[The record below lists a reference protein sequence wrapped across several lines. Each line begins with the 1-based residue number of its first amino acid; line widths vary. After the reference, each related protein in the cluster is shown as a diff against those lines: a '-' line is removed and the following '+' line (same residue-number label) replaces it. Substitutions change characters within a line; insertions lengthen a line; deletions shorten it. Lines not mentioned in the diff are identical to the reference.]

1 MINLAIDSLI
11 LLGGIVTL
19 ITVIAIT
26 LFFIN
31 TKSKKSNDFSI
42 VYPTMKGNYNSLD
55 LSILDN
61 INKEREFNKLGKL
74 TLDDVLS
81 LTIGKHI
88 DMCRLVEKISHQD
101 IESRF
106 TELKEKLPVRRLG
119 EIVVY
124 GHKDTKSLVEK
135 LLASSSHKEIILGDY
150 NKIGISAKLDF
161 HNKMYVGLILMK

>member
-1 MINLAIDSLI
+1 MSNIAVVLI
-11 LLGGIVTL
+11 VVGFLVIVGISIWYVKRGL
-19 ITVIAIT
+19 K
-26 LFFIN
+26 N
-31 TKSKKSNDFSI
+31 TPV
-42 VYPTMKGNYNSLD
+42 VYPTMKGSYSPRD
-55 LSILDN
+55 FSILN
-61 INKEREFNKLGKL
+61 IINKEREFNKLGKL
-74 TLDDVLS
+74 SLDDTLS

-106 TELKEKLPVRRLG
+106 TELKESLPVRRLG

-124 GHKDTKSLVEK
+124 GHKDTESLVEK